1 MEEKVVRFW
10 FKICRQNWNASNYK
24 NKMGLRVIIN
34 KIIKWFLNEDKDK
47 EYIIWCIKHGYT
59 EDIKN
64 LQ

>member
-1 MEEKVVRFW
+1 MDIR
-10 FKICRQNWNASNYK
+10 R
-24 NKMGLRVIIN
+24 LIN

-64 LQ
+64 PQDIEYSITTNDC